1 MVPMAGMVLAALG
14 RDSHGY
20 KTKESEGISTLDC
33 AEDAR
38 KDARF
43 SDYGRKVDSTG
54 GWVE

>member
-54 GWVE
+54 GGVE